1 MIFIKK
7 YSYRG
12 YMRLISVLCIFLL
25 TTFFIGCDKN
35 DEFQKKYEILSS
47 KNGNKLMVRTDT
59 CIFLSG
65 VDSIIPDKPSKY
77 TETEILNRFIDS
89 YTEDQYWIKTKLGD
103 WCVKYGLST
112 DSLYISKR
120 YIYSQYI
127 PEKKGYVAIPFI
139 STPYQMGLIYNISK
153 NIIGFNGGYGV
164 TPIKGIY
171 GNCWT
176 VIFNIKYDSQG
187 NEVNVY
193 YPCNPEQLKWYYY
206 WYKI

>member
-65 VDSIIPDKPSKY
+65 VDSIIPDKP
-77 TETEILNRFIDS
+77 
-89 YTEDQYWIKTKLGD
+89 
-103 WCVKYGLST
+103 
-112 DSLYISKR
+112 
-120 YIYSQYI
+120 
-127 PEKKGYVAIPFI
+127 
-139 STPYQMGLIYNISK
+139 
-153 NIIGFNGGYGV
+153 
-164 TPIKGIY
+164 
-171 GNCWT
+171 
-176 VIFNIKYDSQG
+176 
-187 NEVNVY
+187 
-193 YPCNPEQLKWYYY
+193 
-206 WYKI
+206 